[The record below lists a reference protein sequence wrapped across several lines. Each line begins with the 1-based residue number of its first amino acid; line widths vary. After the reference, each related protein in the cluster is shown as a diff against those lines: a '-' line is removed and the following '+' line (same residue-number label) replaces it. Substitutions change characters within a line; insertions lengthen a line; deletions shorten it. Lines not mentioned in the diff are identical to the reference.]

1 MENTETKTIEVVVN
15 GHRRHVPDGLSIA
28 GLLAFLE
35 IDASRVAV
43 ELNREIVRKT
53 AWESTM
59 VTGGAP
65 SKSSGLSEEAETPRI
80 RGFSVT
86 LVSL

>member
-1 MENTETKTIEVVVN
+1 MMVETGCQTGAMENTETKTIEVVVN
-15 GHRRHVPDGLSIA
+15 GHRRHVPDRLSIA

-59 VTGGAP
+59 VTGGAAVEIVWFV
-65 SKSSGLSEEAETPRI
+65 G
-80 RGFSVT
+80 GG
-86 LVSL
+86 